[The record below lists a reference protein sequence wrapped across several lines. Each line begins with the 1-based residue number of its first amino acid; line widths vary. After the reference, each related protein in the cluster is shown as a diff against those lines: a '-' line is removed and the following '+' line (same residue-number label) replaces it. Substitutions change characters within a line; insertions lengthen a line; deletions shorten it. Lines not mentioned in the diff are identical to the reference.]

1 MLVNYDNVVVA
12 TKAWNRLFAVADW
25 ATSLERKSKPKE
37 PEPSWGDV
45 FRTISRNATV
55 KKALDEWRPRR
66 LTASDPGFDD
76 EEVCLRAKTYLDSWK
91 RRNYGAMAGL
101 ISPQLGNGT
110 PSATAGRV
118 REEFESWKLDDY
130 TLVAAAFEAAAVCE
144 IDIDLMIDGE
154 KKPANAMDPGRRR
167 GRTRN
172 AK

>member
-1 MLVNYDNVVVA
+1 MEPVVRRRGLGDELGEEEQTEGARALVGR
-12 TKAWNRLFAVADW
+12 RLSDDL
-25 ATSLERKSKPKE
+25 TER
-37 PEPSWGDV
+37 
-45 FRTISRNATV
+45 